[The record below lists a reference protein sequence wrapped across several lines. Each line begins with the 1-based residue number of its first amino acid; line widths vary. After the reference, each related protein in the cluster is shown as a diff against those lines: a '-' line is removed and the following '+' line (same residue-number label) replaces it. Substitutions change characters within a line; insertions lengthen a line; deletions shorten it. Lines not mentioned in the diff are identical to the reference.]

1 MFFPEGTMGYSAL
14 IIDDEPIIRMDL
26 ADQLASAG
34 FQVLGEA
41 GDGYDAVGLARRY
54 HPDVVLMDI
63 NMPMFDGLT
72 AAGQIM
78 EEHLAKTV
86 IMITSFCDDDFVAR
100 ASKIGVG
107 GYLVKPIRSE
117 NLLPA
122 IEIAMGQS
130 QRFEEA
136 RKREEEALKK
146 IEEQKVIGR
155 AKSIIARKQNIS
167 EREALAFLQKA
178 SMGKRVSMAEY
189 AARIV
194 ETYSPDGKI
203 LKAKQLLMEKYNL
216 SDRAAYKRLKSMAE
230 ADGCTIGETAA
241 KILGE

>member
-1 MFFPEGTMGYSAL
+1 MGYSAL

-34 FQVLGEA
+34 FSVLGEA
-41 GDGYDAVGLARRY
+41 GDGYDAVDLARRY

-86 IMITSFCDDDFVAR
+86 IMITSFCDDEFVAK
-100 ASKIGVG
+100 ASRIGVG

-122 IEIAMGQS
+122 IEIAIGQS
-130 QRFEEA
+130 RRFEEA

-146 IEEQKVIGR
+146 IEDQKIIGR
-155 AKSIIARKQNIS
+155 AKAILAARNGIS
-167 EREALAFLQKA
+167 EKEALSVLQRE
-178 SMGKRVSMAEY
+178 SMGKRVPLAAY
-189 AARIV
+189 AGRIV
-194 ETYSPDGKI
+194 ELYSRDGKI
-203 LKAKQLLMEKYNL
+203 LKAKRMLMEKYDL
-216 SDRAAYKRLKSMAE
+216 SDRAAYRRLKSMAE
-230 ADGCTIGETAA
+230 TAGCTTGEMAM